1 MGRRIL
7 WVTQEKTG
15 KNVSIPIADS
25 LYTMFKKSEKWK
37 EDEWVLPKT
46 AARYAMNAK
55 DGTNIGMNIVNKQ
68 RLSVIQHVGLGP
80 SVRVPGRTQKMAIY
94 GAHSFRHGF
103 VSHCAENNISR
114 AVCASILGADS
125 SIIDAYY
132 VHIGEDA
139 QRKTV
144 DSLNTALK
152 RHTRLKTVSSK
163 CLEVPFNYIAALPHK
178 SDEIC
183 AIEKIL
189 QQE

>member
-80 SVRVPGRTQKMAIY
+80 SVRVPGRTQKWPFT
-94 GAHSFRHGF
+94 AHTVF
-103 VSHCAENNISR
+103 VMDLYRI
-114 AVCASILGADS
+114 VP
-125 SIIDAYY
+125 
-132 VHIGEDA
+132 
-139 QRKTV
+139 KTIFQGR
-144 DSLNTALK
+144 SA
-152 RHTRLKTVSSK
+152 H
-163 CLEVPFNYIAALPHK
+163 PF
-178 SDEIC
+178 
-183 AIEKIL
+183 
-189 QQE
+189 